1 LGVGGDWK
9 ILGNKVHIAGFMS
22 PSAQITNIPQGGNSN
37 RVCFDNAPPKRRF
50 DKGRVSL
57 RRSDGTHSV
66 PTATARVSRCALPFL
81 NRDDPRRT
89 GGQRPGWHAPIGW
102 EKRPSVI
109 QEIAVAQERLHDIA
123 MAIPRGC
130 QKIWTLGNH
139 DARFETRL
147 ATVAQGI
154 KSYRL
159 TPLFDSGVNCYGC

>member
-1 LGVGGDWK
+1 MDCRVK
-9 ILGNKVHIAGFMS
+9 PGND
-22 PSAQITNIPQGGNSN
+22 GGNRALLFCIHSTEICSSHKKL
-37 RVCFDNAPPKRRF
+37 V
-50 DKGRVSL
+50 G
-57 RRSDGTHSV
+57 DGTHSV
-66 PTATARVSRCALPFL
+66 QTATARVSRCALPFL